1 MDPLETLMVGDMV
14 GDIHA
19 AKENRVSSIAL
30 SYGFGTLQD
39 MEATGADYLAHS
51 VSELREILLP
61 LLREGEGVGRV
72 FPPDLRYRRHLD
84 GFSALCHQGLSEA
97 CSAMGLEPNREAFLV
112 HAGIRTAL
120 VLREYYRLN
129 EEEFQKASAIYGAAF
144 HRDSHTARPF
154 PRHPRAAF
162 PSKRGGVQMCV
173 ATARTQDA
181 LDALFGSRGIWDYFS
196 YFGCS
201 TSRQERPNKADSIRR
216 CAQHM
221 GVPPGTMPD
230 DWGPVCGYPRR
241 SGGGRHGLWNYLRVW
256 QPSGTGSGGPQYLVD
271 SVEELSGLLFRR
283 KIDET
288 PVYYL

>member
-1 MDPLETLMVGDMV
+1 MFSHLIFDIDGTLMDSLPFVTK
-14 GDIHA
+14 A
-19 AKENRVSSIAL
+19 
-30 SYGFGTLQD
+30 
-39 MEATGADYLAHS
+39 YL
-51 VSELREILLP
+51 
-61 LLREGEGVGRV
+61 
-72 FPPDLRYRRHLD
+72 
-84 GFSALCHQGLSEA
+84 EA

-120 VLREYYRLN
+120 VFREYYRLN

-154 PRHPRAAF
+154 PGIPELLSRLKEA
-162 PSKRGGVQMCV
+162 GVQMCV

-221 GVPPGTMPD
+221 GVPPEQCLMIGD
-230 DWGPVCGYPRR
+230 R
-241 SGGGRHGLWNYLRVW
+241 
-256 QPSGTGSGGPQYLVD
+256 
-271 SVEELSGLLFRR
+271 
-283 KIDET
+283 
-288 PVYYL
+288 